1 MTMSIQGS
9 RRHHPSVGRS
19 GEKSRLAHSDLVTD
33 SRKRAVKST
42 GNMGQTRVSA
52 VHIEKPPIRAS
63 TRYGLGLTSSIETGL
78 HSSRSVDFKPCRT
91 FADKVGTNLLKSF
104 EMEGIT
110 QNSGLKA
117 AYSQDSCSLTPE
129 HHQKNNSQTAPRK
142 DSTKETKFSPVS
154 SKISSLRTP
163 SQHIGFFDMKQQKSE
178 KARYEKDGNKHS
190 NKGQRK
196 TELQTQSLDLEEK
209 ENVVDP
215 EGTVIEVR
223 MKKAQLGANGSSSQ
237 KSLLRTQ
244 RSKRQTMLSPA
255 KSKTPSSAKGSVLKR
270 SAFF

>member
-1 MTMSIQGS
+1 MIW
-9 RRHHPSVGRS
+9 SV
-19 GEKSRLAHSDLVTD
+19 
-33 SRKRAVKST
+33 
-42 GNMGQTRVSA
+42 
-52 VHIEKPPIRAS
+52 
-63 TRYGLGLTSSIETGL
+63 
-78 HSSRSVDFKPCRT
+78 SRSVDIEQLGYCHTDTK
-91 FADKVGTNLLKSF
+91 
-104 EMEGIT
+104 I
-110 QNSGLKA
+110 
-117 AYSQDSCSLTPE
+117 SLTFCSFRF
-129 HHQKNNSQTAPRK
+129 Q
-142 DSTKETKFSPVS
+142 
-154 SKISSLRTP
+154 
-163 SQHIGFFDMKQQKSE
+163 KQQKSE